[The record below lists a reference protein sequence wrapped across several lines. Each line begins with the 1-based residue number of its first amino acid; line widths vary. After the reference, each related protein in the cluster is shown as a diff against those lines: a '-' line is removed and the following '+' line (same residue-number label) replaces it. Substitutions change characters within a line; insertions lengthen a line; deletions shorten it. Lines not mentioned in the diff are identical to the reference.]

1 MGCIISIKD
10 KNTNIQYVIYQE
22 GEYPGEVTRSLQETL
37 SKMQSMDDII
47 KTSFKIEEPE
57 RLNIDQFLT
66 YIEEEQDFNNFNTI
80 LNAISDK
87 LGDVDIV
94 IKKDVGNPFI
104 TPIVNYGKKVLV
116 VGLNNNQKINFI
128 EIINAIANLYTN
140 FGSINEKLKFVEENF
155 LSGLD
160 ETQIKTVKN
169 SLTQVLEQ
177 LNEDQKILV
186 QQTSKTLREKY
197 KLLYDTNI
205 IDLVYDQPK
214 PIDST
219 KLVEGDIIIIDGKQ
233 YIYYG
238 SITGLYDGY
247 IYALPCNSND
257 EKSRKNSTLQ
267 RIIIDNNTQVRISNT
282 NVYEI
287 SRTSFTYDDTES
299 TQINT
304 NDLIPG
310 VRFKYFDFNND
321 TQSKDKNTPYIILD
335 RFILDSKEYIL
346 IQNQNKELF
355 RISIEDINNA
365 KKISGIPNKITVNTN
380 LSNNVIFYKLQVDN
394 FNTLT
399 DQVKSSIFKNLKIF
413 DIITLKNEDGST
425 KDYKIDRIITK
436 DIIQISDA
444 EGDNKRIINV
454 KDGNIISIKSKQQY
468 LSRYKSFI
476 IKNNDLS
483 NYFKVFNKIPQVND
497 VVRLATDDKLYIVI
511 DVNNNQSTVV
521 YYDDDNNIKVK
532 IIDNNKIESVF
543 TEDIKR
549 KERLLIP
556 TSTNPPSNT
565 EIHQQI
571 ISTISKELNLPV
583 HYVRE
588 ESNKNLAWTDQTSI
602 TINLAQC
609 NDNGNTILQNFTH
622 ELSHIYLAY
631 IRMKTPEVYSF
642 LLQNNDITNTNFVEA
657 EETLVDIIMEAM
669 QNVFSGKNTLKQSTL
684 LKEIQNA
691 FNKLF
696 DIKSNTSIQG
706 FAGTIEQVLKRYRN
720 NGIYKAITDSVKY
733 GMKYEAL
740 RNATA
745 MLQEISKINI
755 NCK

>member
-1 MGCIISIKD
+1 MGCVISIRD

-47 KTSFKIEEPE
+47 KNSFKIKEPE
-57 RLNIDQFLT
+57 RLNVNEFLT

-87 LGDVDIV
+87 LEDVDIV

-104 TPIVNYGKKVLV
+104 APVVNYGKKVLV

-140 FGSINEKLKFVEENF
+140 FGSINEKLKFIEENF
-155 LSGLD
+155 LSGLG

-177 LNEDQKILV
+177 LNEDQKMLV

-214 PIDST
+214 PIGST

-238 SITGLYDGY
+238 SIAGLYDGY
-247 IYALPCNSND
+247 IYALPCNNND

-267 RIIIDNNTQVRISNT
+267 RIIIDNNTQIRISNT
-282 NVYEI
+282 NVYEL
-287 SRTSFTYDDTES
+287 SRTSFTYNDEES

-304 NDLIPG
+304 DDLIPG
-310 VRFKYFDFNND
+310 VRFKYFDFNNGV
-321 TQSKDKNTPYIILD
+321 QSKDKNTPYIILD

-346 IQNQNKELF
+346 VQNQNKELL
-355 RISIEDINNA
+355 RISIEDIKNA
-365 KKISGIPNKITVNTN
+365 KEISGIPNQITINTS
-380 LSNNVIFYKLQVDN
+380 LSNNVVFYKLQVDD

-399 DQVKSSIFKNLKIF
+399 DKVKSSIFKNLKIF
-413 DIITLKNEDGST
+413 DIITLEDN
-425 KDYKIDRIITK
+425 KEYKIDRIITK

-444 EGDNKRIINV
+444 KGDNKRIINV

-476 IKNNDLS
+476 VKNNDLS
-483 NYFKVFNKIPQVND
+483 NYFKASNKIPQVND
-497 VVRLATDDKLYIVI
+497 VVRLKTDDKLYIVI

-521 YYDDDNNIKVK
+521 YYDDDNNIRVK

-543 TEDIKR
+543 TEDKNR
-549 KERLLIP
+549 KERPIIH
-556 TSTNPPSNT
+556 TSTEFPSDT
-565 EIHQQI
+565 ETHQAI
-571 ISTISKELNLPV
+571 INIISKELNLPV
-583 HYVRE
+583 HYVWE
-588 ESNKNLAWTDQTSI
+588 ESNEGLAWTDQTSI
-602 TINLAQC
+602 TINLAKC
-609 NDNGNTILQNFTH
+609 NDGNTILQNFTH

-642 LLQNNDITNTNFVEA
+642 LLQNNGLTNTDFVEA
-657 EETLVDIIMEAM
+657 EEVLVDIIMEAM
-669 QNVFSGKNTLKQSTL
+669 QNVFSSKNTPEQSIL
-684 LKEIQNA
+684 LNEIQKA

-696 DIKSNTSIQG
+696 QIKSNTSIQG

-720 NGIYKAITDSVKY
+720 NGIYKAITDSVNA